1 MVSEP
6 NQGATGE
13 APRDVAGEAPRQDT
27 DFEPSSGESPLS
39 VAAASDLYED
49 HPELF
54 VGAAFVGGFAIA
66 QILKRLGP

>member
-6 NQGATGE
+6 NQGATG
-13 APRDVAGEAPRQDT
+13 DAPRQGG

>member
-1 MVSEP
+1 MVGEP
-6 NQGATGE
+6 NQGASGG
-13 APRDVAGEAPRQDT
+13 APTEDD

-54 VGAAFVGGFAIA
+54 VGAAFVGGFAVA

>member
-1 MVSEP
+1 MVAEP
-6 NQGATGE
+6 NQG
-13 APRDVAGEAPRQDT
+13 VAGDAPPEDN
-27 DFEPSSGESPLS
+27 DFAPSSGESPLS

-54 VGAAFVGGFAIA
+54 VGAAFVGGFAVA

>member
-1 MVSEP
+1 MVSES
-6 NQGATGE
+6 NREATGE
-13 APRDVAGEAPRQDT
+13 APRQDR

-49 HPELF
+49 RPELF

>member
-1 MVSEP
+1 MVGEP
-6 NQGATGE
+6 NEGAPGRVPSE
-13 APRDVAGEAPRQDT
+13 DD
-27 DFEPSSGESPLS
+27 DFGPVSGESPLS

-49 HPELF
+49 RPELF

>member
-1 MVSEP
+1 MVAEP
-6 NQGATGE
+6 NQGAPGD
-13 APRDVAGEAPRQDT
+13 APREAD
-27 DFEPSSGESPLS
+27 DFKPSSGESPLS
-39 VAAASDLYED
+39 TAAASDMYED

>member
-1 MVSEP
+1 MVDEP
-6 NQGATGE
+6 NQGAPGD
-13 APRDVAGEAPRQDT
+13 APEGAD
-27 DFEPSSGESPLS
+27 DFQPASGESPLS
-39 VAAASDLYED
+39 AAAATDLYED

>member
-6 NQGATGE
+6 NQGATGD
-13 APRDVAGEAPRQDT
+13 APGQDD
-27 DFEPSSGESPLS
+27 DFEPASGESPLS

-54 VGAAFVGGFAIA
+54 VGAAFVGGFAVA

>member
-6 NQGATGE
+6 SQGAPGP
-13 APRDVAGEAPRQDT
+13 APSEDD
-27 DFEPSSGESPLS
+27 DFGPARGESPLS
-39 VAAASDLYED
+39 VAAANDLYED

>member
-1 MVSEP
+1 MVEP
-6 NQGATGE
+6 NQGAPGD
-13 APRDVAGEAPRQDT
+13 APTDT
-27 DFEPSSGESPLS
+27 DDFEPARGESPLS
-39 VAAASDLYED
+39 VAAATDLYED

>member
-1 MVSEP
+1 MVDEP
-6 NQGATGE
+6 NQAAPGD
-13 APRDVAGEAPRQDT
+13 APRDDY

-39 VAAASDLYED
+39 AAAANDLYED

-54 VGAAFVGGFAIA
+54 VGAAFVGGFAVA

>member
-1 MVSEP
+1 MVGEP
-6 NQGATGE
+6 NEGAPGR
-13 APRDVAGEAPRQDT
+13 APSEDD

>member
-1 MVSEP
+1 MVGEP
-6 NQGATGE
+6 NQGAPGDS
-13 APRDVAGEAPRQDT
+13 PDT
-27 DFEPSSGESPLS
+27 DDFKPASGESPLS